1 MPGKT
6 IAYAR
11 KTGVGLVR
19 MNNEDN
25 QFVDAGKTLFCAAD
39 GMGGGQEGETA
50 SRIVC
55 EEIEKVDIRGD
66 FVERL
71 ERVELAIAKADIRIR
86 DIARVSGYDQMGST
100 ASVLVVDHEYPSRAA
115 IHYIGDTRVYR
126 VREATLEQLTRDHTV
141 AGGGD
146 RSNPMAHML
155 TRAIGTGPFKPGD
168 WKVVDVKHGDKIVIC
183 SDGLHD
189 VITDHLLSDI
199 MNATDDVEEISDLLE
214 RYILHLGAPDNY
226 TYFVLKIGG

>member
-1 MPGKT
+1 
-6 IAYAR
+6 
-11 KTGVGLVR
+11 
-19 MNNEDN
+19 MNNEDSY
-25 QFVDAGKTLFCAAD
+25 FSDSAKTLFCVAD

-55 EEIEKVDIRGD
+55 EEMEKVDIRGD

-71 ERVELAIAKADIRIR
+71 ERLELAIAKADNRIR
-86 DIARVSGYDQMGST
+86 EIARVSGYDQMGST
-100 ASVLVVDHEYPSRAA
+100 ASVLVIDHEYPARAA
-115 IHYIGDTRVYR
+115 IHYLGDTRVYR
-126 VREATLEQLTRDHTV
+126 LRENSLEQLTRDHTV

-155 TRAIGTGPFKPGD
+155 TRAIGTGPFKAGD
-168 WKVVDVKHGDKIVIC
+168 WKILDLKIGDKLVIC

-189 VITDHLLSDI
+189 VVTDHLLSDI
-199 MNATDDVEEISDLLE
+199 LNATDDVEEISDLLE

-226 TYFVLKIGG
+226 TYFVIKLG

>member
-1 MPGKT
+1 MPGRRIKF
-6 IAYAR
+6 AS

-25 QFVDAGKTLFCAAD
+25 YYSDSSKTLFCVAD

-55 EEIEKVDIRGD
+55 EEVEKVNIQGD

-71 ERVELAIAKADIRIR
+71 ERLELAMAKADSRIR

-115 IHYIGDTRVYR
+115 VHYIGDTRVYR
-126 VREATLEQLTRDHTV
+126 LREAELEQLTRDHTV

-155 TRAIGTGPFKPGD
+155 TRAIGTGPFKAGD
-168 WKVVDVKHGDKIVIC
+168 WKVFDIKVGDKLVIC

-189 VITDHLLSDI
+189 VVTDHLLSDI
-199 MNATDDVEEISDLLE
+199 LNATDDVEEISDLLE

-226 TYFVLKIGG
+226 TYFVIKLG